1 MKLASLKSPNET
13 PADNRPAHNIHCP
26 VTEDPFLQMKKMHEY
41 KNSYDQ
47 VSAAIFRCP
56 VNTFALLQNPDLLGF
71 YIDPG
76 KGTVFGNAVKPET
89 ESQTKLFSKIVAI
102 SDFSAEGR
110 TLKLSSEDG

>member
-1 MKLASLKSPNET
+1 MTK
-13 PADNRPAHNIHCP
+13 C
-26 VTEDPFLQMKKMHEY
+26 Q
-41 KNSYDQ
+41 Q
-47 VSAAIFRCP
+47 AIFPCP

-76 KGTVFGNAVKPET
+76 KGTVSGNAVKPET

-110 TLKLSSEDG
+110 TLKLSFEDG